1 MAEAIRARRRRMPP
15 LALLLLLCVVC
26 FGQQK
31 PAVRHPYNEKWQP
44 WPIPGVI
51 EAENFDEGTKDDPA
65 YYDDTPGSQAPP
77 EEHYRNSDV
86 DMGVDPQMDLVDV
99 GWIDVGEWLEYTV
112 EVRETGFYTI
122 AARIATPKD
131 GKHFHMEFNRQN
143 VTGPVAVPNT
153 GCWGSD
159 LMGHHCFQEAVVHH
173 VRLKKGVA
181 RLRFVPEGEP
191 GEKDLYTVDKF
202 RFELEKARPVR

>member
-1 MAEAIRARRRRMPP
+1 MHLIRPAIL
-15 LALLLLLCVVC
+15 LALGTLCLA
-26 FGQQK
+26 QQK
-31 PAVRHPYNEKWQP
+31 SPVRHAYNPEWKP

-65 YYDDTPGSQAPP
+65 YYDDTPGSQAPAD
-77 EEHYRNSDV
+77 EHYRDSDV
-86 DMGVDPQMDLVDV
+86 DIGVDPQMNLADV
-99 GWIDVGEWLEYTV
+99 GWINVGEWLEYTV
-112 EVRETGFYTI
+112 DVRKSGLYTI
-122 AARIATPKD
+122 STRIATPKD
-131 GKHFHMEFNRQN
+131 GKHFHMEFNRKD

-159 LMGHHCFQEAVVHH
+159 LKGHHCFQEAVVRH

-191 GEKDLYTVDKF
+191 GDHDLFTVDKF
-202 RFELEKARPVR
+202 RFELER